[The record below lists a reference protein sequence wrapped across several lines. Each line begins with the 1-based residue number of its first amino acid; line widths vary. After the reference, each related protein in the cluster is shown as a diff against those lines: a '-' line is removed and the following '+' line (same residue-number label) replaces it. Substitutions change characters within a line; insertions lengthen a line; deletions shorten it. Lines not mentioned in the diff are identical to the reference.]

1 MLTIESGL
9 QVNGISKTYKSEAG
23 ELKVLKKISF
33 NAVPKDTVAITG
45 PSGSGK
51 STLLSILGRLEDSDS
66 GEIILDG
73 INISGLKGS
82 ELYSY
87 RNKSAGF
94 IFQEHFLLP
103 QCTALE
109 NVLLPSIPEGRGRQ
123 LQRRA
128 QELLSKLGLSSLA
141 GSFPARL
148 SGGEKQRVAIARA
161 MLNSPK
167 LLLCDEP
174 TGSLDAENGRKTAD
188 MFLKLAA
195 LEKIIVIMVTHNQQL
210 ADKFEMVYR
219 LENGLLKK
227 AGT

>member
-1 MLTIESGL
+1 MLIKKSGL
-9 QVNGISKTYKSEAG
+9 QVKGICKNYKNAAG

-33 NAVPKDTVAITG
+33 DALPEETLAVTG

-51 STLLSILGRLEDSDS
+51 STLLSIIGRIEDPDS

-73 INISGLKGS
+73 VNVLNLKGA
-82 ELYSY
+82 ELYAY
-87 RNKSAGF
+87 RNRSVGF

-109 NVLLPSIPEGRGRQ
+109 NVLLPAIPEGKGRELKARGV
-123 LQRRA
+123 
-128 QELLSKLGLSSLA
+128 ELLSKLGLKDKA
-141 GSFPARL
+141 GSFPSGL

-174 TGSLDAENGRKTAD
+174 TGNLDAANGKKVVD
-188 MFLKLAA
+188 IFLKLAKM
-195 LEKIIVIMVTHNQQL
+195 EKVIVVMVTHNQEL
-210 ADKFEMVYR
+210 AEKFESIYH
-219 LENGLLKK
+219 LDNGLLRKVK
-227 AGT
+227 N